1 MGSLSS
7 LLRPTRDPFSKKIKV
22 NVFSETISKLSPGL
36 QKHMHMRMHTHVYA
50 HTCICTHMHTC
61 AYAYY
66 LKVLRQVFYLSVPK
80 NEGDVTTVRVQGW
93 LCSRHIRKEHH

>member
-1 MGSLSS
+1 MLQWQRVHTALAENPSLVPGTHGGKRQPSHES
-7 LLRPTRDPFSKKIKV
+7 VSTSDLG
-22 NVFSETISKLSPGL
+22 ESPNC
-36 QKHMHMRMHTHVYA
+36 HTYA
-50 HTCICTHMHTC
+50 VVHTC